1 MWAPRTRKKKEKKMF
16 APSAHRDVLHHVF
29 QLLFVPELRLVRTRR
44 PIRVRGVVVVD
55 MFFAMR
61 PQSRARVASAP
72 VGVGAADVARRARV
86 GRRPGF
92 FRALGPLLLLPQ
104 HFHDGDLRG
113 DERRG
118 QGMREG
124 GGQAHERDARDDE
137 PGDGNGRDETRSA
150 KRVAMSANLARRRT
164 FRGLVKD
171 VGGSGWTPCD
181 TGRARDEDAARS
193 RSIASSSPPRIA
205 RWARQICD
213 EREGKF
219 CWHLS

>member
-1 MWAPRTRKKKEKKMF
+1 
-16 APSAHRDVLHHVF
+16 
-29 QLLFVPELRLVRTRR
+29 
-44 PIRVRGVVVVD
+44 
-55 MFFAMR
+55 
-61 PQSRARVASAP
+61 
-72 VGVGAADVARRARV
+72 V

-92 FRALGPLLLLPQ
+92 FRALGPLLLLP
-104 HFHDGDLRG
+104 HYVHHGDLRG

-213 EREGKF
+213 EREGTF